1 MDYIDNGSLEQ
12 YLSTR
17 TINEYMGTKLCHS
30 LALGVQF
37 LHLEINEEAKRQNN
51 KEDDSLENLL
61 KGAKSCQYESQAD
74 WPESKTGLFKQ
85 SGHTFPQSIPEQ
97 LTSIPIM
104 A

>member
-37 LHLEINEEAKRQNN
+37 LHLEINGQ
-51 KEDDSLENLL
+51 
-61 KGAKSCQYESQAD
+61 KGNESVAHRD
-74 WPESKTGLFKQ
+74 LSN
-85 SGHTFPQSIPEQ
+85 
-97 LTSIPIM
+97 TSVMVNI
-104 A
+104 